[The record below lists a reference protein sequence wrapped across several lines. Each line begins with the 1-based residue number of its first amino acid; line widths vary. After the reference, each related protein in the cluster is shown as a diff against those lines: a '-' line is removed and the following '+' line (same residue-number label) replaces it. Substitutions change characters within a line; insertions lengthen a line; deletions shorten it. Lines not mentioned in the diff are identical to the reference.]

1 MSDRQEPITK
11 KPLVVR
17 VNGRSTSAS
26 EILSGALQ
34 DNCRAILVGKRT
46 FGKALIQSVYEL
58 SDGSGMVLTTGRYMT
73 PQMQNIDQT
82 GLEPSFS
89 RMPEART
96 VQDML
101 RKCNNAMAAD

>member
-17 VNGRSTSAS
+17 VNGRSASAS

-58 SDGSGMVLTTGRYMT
+58 SDGSGMVLTHRKVHDASDAEYRSDRPRTKLLPNARGT
-73 PQMQNIDQT
+73 N
-82 GLEPSFS
+82 GS
-89 RMPEART
+89 RH
-96 VQDML
+96 
-101 RKCNNAMAAD
+101 AA